1 MCSSGKGHEFSLFGW
16 GLAGLTLDAQ
26 NIAILRFVFV
36 CVVVCSCTSKRVCN
50 TDSVCVCSL
59 NGWARRIGTL
69 CIKQKSL
76 NTEGSV
82 FVELARTISIR
93 YIYGIFGRETTIYTV
108 IYGAYIRFWP
118 TLVRLGTLLYGTG
131 RALHA
136 LPTFSQLQTGCY
148 KTKG

>member
-108 IYGAYIRFWP
+108 IYGVYIRFWP
-118 TLVRLGTLLYGTG
+118 TLRICQVQGVCLLASGLLRE
-131 RALHA
+131 RAN
-136 LPTFSQLQTGCY
+136 Y
-148 KTKG
+148 